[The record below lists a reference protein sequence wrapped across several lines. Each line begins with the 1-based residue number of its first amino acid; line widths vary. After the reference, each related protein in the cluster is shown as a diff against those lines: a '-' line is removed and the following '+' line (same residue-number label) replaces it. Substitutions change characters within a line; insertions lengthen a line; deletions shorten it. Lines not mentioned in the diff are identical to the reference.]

1 MLYYI
6 LWVVAALATGGIYY
20 LSPSL
25 HPALILPILIGFFVA
40 LCLLYLLF
48 ILVSPVVFPR
58 GTPEHPSPYAAGSIR
73 VALGW
78 FMRIFCVRLRVVG
91 AEKLPSEPVVYVCN
105 HRSALDP
112 VFIICGLRHRRM
124 AFVSK
129 ESVLKYPIVGP
140 HMRRA
145 AFLGIDRSS
154 PMQSMRA
161 IHRAARYVR
170 EDGIDYGIFPE
181 GTRSH
186 SDELLP
192 FKNGAFL
199 LAKKADAPIVVL
211 TMRGS
216 DTALSRLPWHRPR
229 IKITVTEII
238 GKEDVRALSHDELSE
253 KARHA
258 MQSDLY
264 PKE

>member
-6 LWVVAALATGGIYY
+6 FWFMAALATGGAYA
-20 LSPSL
+20 LAPSL
-25 HPALILPILIGFFVA
+25 HPAFILPILLGFFVA
-40 LCLLYLLF
+40 LCLLFLLF
-48 ILVSPVVFPR
+48 ILVTPIFFPK
-58 GTPEHPSPYAAGSIR
+58 GTPEHPSPYASRAIR

-78 FMRIFCVRLRVVG
+78 FMRIFCVKLRVVG
-91 AEKLPSEPVVYVCN
+91 KEKLPEGPVVYVCN

-112 VFIICGLRHRRM
+112 VFIICGLPHRKM

-129 ESVLKYPIVGP
+129 QSVLKYPIVGP

-145 AFLGIDRSS
+145 AFLGIDRES

-181 GTRSH
+181 GTRARG
-186 SDELLP
+186 EGLLP

-199 LAKKADAPIVVL
+199 LAKKADVPIAVL

-216 DTALSRLPWHRPR
+216 DTALSRLPWRRPN
-229 IKITVTEII
+229 IKITVTDII
-238 GKEDVRALSHDELSE
+238 DTESVRTLSHDELA
-253 KARHA
+253 ARARAA
-258 MQSDLY
+258 MENDLY
-264 PKE
+264 SQK

>member
-6 LWVVAALATGGIYY
+6 FWILAALATGGVYA
-20 LSPSL
+20 LAPSL
-25 HPALILPILIGFFVA
+25 HLALILPIFVGFFVA
-40 LCLLYLLF
+40 FCLLFLLF
-48 ILVSPVVFPR
+48 ILVSPVFFPQ
-58 GTPEHPSPYAAGSIR
+58 GTPEHPSPYASRAIR
-73 VALGW
+73 VALNW
-78 FMRIFCVRLRVVG
+78 FMRIFCVRLRVEG
-91 AEKLPSEPVVYVCN
+91 KEKLPEGPVVYVCN

-112 VFIICGLRHRRM
+112 VFIICGFRRRHM

-129 ESVLKYPIVGP
+129 QSVLKYPIVGP

-145 AFLGIDRSS
+145 AFLGIDRDS
-154 PMQSMRA
+154 PMQSLRA

-181 GTRSH
+181 GTRSR
-186 SDELLP
+186 SDALLP

-199 LAKKADAPIVVL
+199 LAKKADVPIAVL

-216 DTALSRLPWHRPR
+216 DTALSRLPWHRPN

-238 GKEDVRALSHDELSE
+238 RVEDVRTLSHDELS
-253 KARHA
+253 ARARRA
-258 MQSDLY
+258 MENDLY
-264 PKE
+264 PKK